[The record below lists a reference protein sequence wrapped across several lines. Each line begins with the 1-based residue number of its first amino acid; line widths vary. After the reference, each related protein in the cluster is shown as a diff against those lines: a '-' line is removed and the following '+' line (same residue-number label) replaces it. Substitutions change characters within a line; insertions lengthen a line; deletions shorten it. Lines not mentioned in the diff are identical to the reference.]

1 MVPLQDDGSNLGE
14 GGKARQCSQ
23 GEEFSEAK
31 TLRKSSVPG
40 SESGDAEAD
49 SWEEGSFGG
58 NWGRVMGG
66 LAFLKAHAGLEK
78 TSEKPCILAG
88 LSTPFCLWVSSKS
101 TNSINMGLQ
110 LPTPGR
116 WPTPSQNV
124 TGLTQTSFSLADSK
138 GTIIKHQTCAEPT
151 THNFIKSSQ
160 GIVSIRQWESQ
171 SSKSIS

>member
-1 MVPLQDDGSNLGE
+1 
-14 GGKARQCSQ
+14 
-23 GEEFSEAK
+23 
-31 TLRKSSVPG
+31 
-40 SESGDAEAD
+40 
-49 SWEEGSFGG
+49 
-58 NWGRVMGG
+58 MGG
-66 LAFLKAHAGLEK
+66 LAFLKAHAELEK

-110 LPTPGR
+110 LPPPGR
-116 WPTPSQNV
+116 WPTPFQNV

-160 GIVSIRQWESQ
+160 SSWLGYCFHSSMGKSKFKEHLLVS
-171 SSKSIS
+171 SICHLLKNQI